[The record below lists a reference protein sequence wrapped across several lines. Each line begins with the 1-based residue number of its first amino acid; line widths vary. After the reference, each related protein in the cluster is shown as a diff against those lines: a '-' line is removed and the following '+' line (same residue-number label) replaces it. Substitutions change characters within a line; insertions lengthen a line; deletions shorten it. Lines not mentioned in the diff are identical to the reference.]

1 MLFTLGLLLLLTP
14 FPSFQTT
21 TNEKRDSTGSDVTKP
36 NAVFTLSKPKT
47 TSTLAKQAIRPTL
60 KPNTVNQT
68 VLPTP
73 AANQK
78 PPTVNVTVTTK
89 SKASPAVIQTTLSA
103 AVKPAAASGTI
114 TNKDKHTVAVNQT
127 ALAKSPASEV
137 KASKDKPA
145 PTGAPNAQ
153 STSSKSASASG
164 AKTTK
169 DKLQPLVNQTVSVK
183 SPSTSDGKTAKEK
196 PAPTVVQNVQSTSTK
211 STPASGAKTTK
222 NKPTASVNQT
232 VVAKTP
238 STSDV
243 KNSKDKPSPNTA
255 QTSTP
260 TKTATAS
267 SSVADKDKVT
277 ASANRTAVIK
287 TPTTITKEKPA
298 PSQPI
303 KVVISDGCDSSK
315 TKEQELKLKPGAP
328 LVMTHKISLLPGGC
342 TGGCEAEMAAL
353 KGRVARLERE
363 MSLLKDKCPC
373 SANCPDD
380 CSGNGECEKGK
391 CVCHQGFVGPDCSKC
406 AQGTECN
413 KKATKGKAKET
424 VETVTPQK
432 KDQKNE
438 PEAKEYDSK
447 SRVAT
452 TAKPGLVKTQAKQEA
467 SVKKV
472 TIKGSSSTTQ
482 TSRPTVGQV
491 LLKHEGKKQE
501 EARKGKTTVLT
512 SKKVIQKTDLKVLKE
527 GTASKMYP
535 KSDQL
540 KDEPHTNVTQVNVK
554 KSNGTAKIVT
564 ILSKSMGTNKTRTG
578 KETLEQSTLA
588 EKNVT
593 QSSGHKRIKT
603 VKVDTVNV
611 QSVQD
616 NRNTEAGKGKVTQRS
631 QYVVNT
637 TIATTPDEARALQN
651 KTSIHGSGTSRRMGG
666 SGLGSVKVVNISSYS
681 FTITWSAPQGM
692 FKNFTVIRREPRAE
706 GDEDDHEE
714 FEEEAQEGAK
724 NTAEVQVQTENTN
737 TTVSSGKTVG
747 SRGKAET
754 KRISMV
760 VPGNVRSVEFSNLRA
775 NTRYVLHI
783 YGTAAERRS
792 KIHRVTAVT
801 GPEPATEMVFSNVTE
816 SSLTV
821 SWSKPKTT
829 FTGFRIT
836 YTNIVT
842 GESHFVVMDSQQS
855 YLVLSKLSAGT
866 SYIISVTT
874 TQGRAQSDALV
885 SVITTVPAPP
895 THLQVVNVTD
905 TRAVLQWT
913 PSLGKVDRFIISYE
927 SSKTPNVTV
936 TVMLS
941 GNLMEHQLRGL
952 QRGTLYTVKVLS
964 QKDSLQS
971 MAIST
976 TFTTANVVKASEVG
990 ARSAV
995 IAWKTITVVYHSY
1008 RVIYQV
1014 AGEETKEVI
1023 LDPTITE
1030 YKLTGL
1036 LPMSRYIV
1044 LVQGERD
1051 GHYTSIVTT
1060 EFITGKLRFPFPT
1073 ECSQE
1078 LLNGAL
1084 QSGEVDIYPQ
1094 GKEGQAVRVYCDME
1108 TDGGGWTVFQRR
1120 MNGKTDFYRT
1130 WSEYSA
1136 GFGNLSEEFWLGNE
1150 LLHNLTSIGPVSLR
1164 VDMRSGNDT
1173 AYAHYANFTVD
1184 SEEKHYTLTMS
1195 GYTGT
1200 AGDSMRYH
1208 NGRPFSTRDKDPDT
1222 LGLHCARA
1230 YMGGWWYKNC
1240 YKANLNGLYGINSNN
1255 QGVVW
1260 IDWKGKDS
1268 SIPFTEMKF
1277 RPSRFSPATH
1287 G

>member
-47 TSTLAKQAIRPTL
+47 TSTLAKQAVRPTL

-103 AVKPAAASGTI
+103 VVKPAAASGTI

-127 ALAKSPASEV
+127 ALAKSPSASEV
-137 KASKDKPA
+137 KASKDKPT

-153 STSSKSASASG
+153 STSTKSASASG

-211 STPASGAKTTK
+211 STPASGTKTTK
-222 NKPTASVNQT
+222 NKLTASVNQT
-232 VVAKTP
+232 AVAKTP

-413 KKATKGKAKET
+413 K
-424 VETVTPQK
+424 
-432 KDQKNE
+432 
-438 PEAKEYDSK
+438 
-447 SRVAT
+447 R
-452 TAKPGLVKTQAKQEA
+452 
-467 SVKKV
+467 
-472 TIKGSSSTTQ
+472 
-482 TSRPTVGQV
+482 
-491 LLKHEGKKQE
+491 
-501 EARKGKTTVLT
+501 
-512 SKKVIQKTDLKVLKE
+512 
-527 GTASKMYP
+527 
-535 KSDQL
+535 
-540 KDEPHTNVTQVNVK
+540 
-554 KSNGTAKIVT
+554 
-564 ILSKSMGTNKTRTG
+564 
-578 KETLEQSTLA
+578 
-588 EKNVT
+588 
-593 QSSGHKRIKT
+593 
-603 VKVDTVNV
+603 
-611 QSVQD
+611 
-616 NRNTEAGKGKVTQRS
+616 
-631 QYVVNT
+631 
-637 TIATTPDEARALQN
+637 
-651 KTSIHGSGTSRRMGG
+651 
-666 SGLGSVKVVNISSYS
+666 
-681 FTITWSAPQGM
+681 
-692 FKNFTVIRREPRAE
+692 
-706 GDEDDHEE
+706 
-714 FEEEAQEGAK
+714 
-724 NTAEVQVQTENTN
+724 
-737 TTVSSGKTVG
+737 
-747 SRGKAET
+747 
-754 KRISMV
+754 
-760 VPGNVRSVEFSNLRA
+760 
-775 NTRYVLHI
+775 
-783 YGTAAERRS
+783 
-792 KIHRVTAVT
+792 
-801 GPEPATEMVFSNVTE
+801 
-816 SSLTV
+816 
-821 SWSKPKTT
+821 
-829 FTGFRIT
+829 
-836 YTNIVT
+836 
-842 GESHFVVMDSQQS
+842 ESHFVVMDSQQS
-855 YLVLSKLSAGT
+855 YLVMSKLSAGT

-1060 EFITGKLRFPFPT
+1060 EFITGKLRFLFPT

-1173 AYAHYANFTVD
+1173 AYAHYANFSVD
-1184 SEEKHYTLTMS
+1184 SEERHYTLTVS

-1240 YKANLNGLYGINSNN
+1240 YKTNLNGLYGINSPPSRFLIGNMMELTHDHLPIHLTNLAQRYGNIYRLNCGNTTMVVLNSGEVIREALVKKWSDFAGRPISYTGDIVSGGGRSISLGDYNEEWRAHRRLVHSALQRCCQKSLHDVIERQALHLREVLMDYKDRAVDLSEDFTVAASNVITTLAFGKEYDKSSSELQQLHCCLNEIVALWGSSWISALDSFPLLRKLPNPVFSRLLREVARRDEIIKKHLNN
-1255 QGVVW
+1255 YKSQDKKNEDAITGSLLQGLDKHHNTEDGVLLTDTHVHLATVDLLIGGTETTAAW
-1260 IDWKGKDS
+1260 LNWTVAFLLHRPEVQTRVHEELCTVLEGRYPKYSDRHRLPVLCSLINEVLRLRPVAPLAVPHRAIRDS
-1268 SIPFTEMKF
+1268 SIAGYFIPKNTVIIPNLFGAHHDPAVWTDPYSFKPERFLEGGGGSARALVPFGGGARLCLGESVAKMELFLFTAYLLRDFQFIPPGSEASLPNLRGVASVVLKVESYTVIA
-1277 RPSRFSPATH
+1277 RPRPGTNP
-1287 G
+1287 